1 MQAKKAKQLLKARL
15 CRERQIYEM
24 RKRAELKAAV
34 SELERPWEVV
44 ERSPNLFSIKADE
57 QVKVLAD
64 RFHKVGGFDM
74 WSENDGP
81 VVFRNSAD
89 DGVPSARFFPKGVV
103 HSVRPYGVEMEGEG
117 EEVTGGG
124 SRNKNLMRRRDNVSG
139 LNPARR
145 MGRLN
150 PGRRLTG
157 SKVENQNFDSKDEAN
172 EDNRRFRNGGRRRR
186 AVVYRKPSTGTGG
199 NRGNQ
204 SYGLR
209 ESEVIST
216 GRLNPGRGRLIG
228 GKVQHLNSDSED
240 EANEDYQRIRNGGG
254 RRRAVV
260 ERKPSPGTG
269 GNRGKQSSGHR
280 ESEFCTNRGSVWD
293 EDDLKAI

>member
-34 SELERPWEVV
+34 SELEKPWEVV

-64 RFHKVGGFDM
+64 RFHKLGGFDM

-103 HSVRPYGVEMEGEG
+103 HSIRPYGVEMEGE
-117 EEVTGGG
+117 EEEFSGGWR
-124 SRNKNLMRRRDNVSG
+124 RNKNLMRRRDNVAG
-139 LNPARR
+139 LNPARPKKS
-145 MGRLN
+145 LN
-150 PGRRLTG
+150 PGRPMGRLTG
-157 SKVENQNFDSKDEAN
+157 NIAAHQ
-172 EDNRRFRNGGRRRR
+172 
-186 AVVYRKPSTGTGG
+186 
-199 NRGNQ
+199 
-204 SYGLR
+204 
-209 ESEVIST
+209 
-216 GRLNPGRGRLIG
+216 
-228 GKVQHLNSDSED
+228 NSDSED
-240 EANEDYQRIRNGGG
+240 EENEEYRRLRSGGG

-260 ERKPSPGTG
+260 NRLPAIGT
-269 GNRGKQSSGHR
+269 RGKQSSGSFLTGKPGHR
-280 ESEFCTNRGSVWD
+280 LTGKPTERLMGGKVEHLNSYSGDEENQDYRRIRKGGGRRISMVDQKPATSMGGYRGKQSSYLRETEYFTKRDTVWD